1 LFRKHNFN
9 INILDVEKVKN
20 TKNKDKKKLYNRNLL
35 VNPIFEENI
44 FQPNSDIFQNNPKLD
59 LNLDSNNNMEEDD
72 DEKNE

>member
-1 LFRKHNFN
+1 MFRKHNFN